1 MNEEWEDKSP
11 LTTKSSGARFWD
23 NTNHLTPVQGIITAP
38 SNLQS
43 SIFIRIHNYKNA
55 ASFREAKKSIS

>member
-11 LTTKSSGARFWD
+11 LTTESSGARFWD
-23 NTNHLTPVQGIITAP
+23 NTNHLTPVQEIITAP

-43 SIFIRIHNYKNA
+43 SIFI
-55 ASFREAKKSIS
+55 